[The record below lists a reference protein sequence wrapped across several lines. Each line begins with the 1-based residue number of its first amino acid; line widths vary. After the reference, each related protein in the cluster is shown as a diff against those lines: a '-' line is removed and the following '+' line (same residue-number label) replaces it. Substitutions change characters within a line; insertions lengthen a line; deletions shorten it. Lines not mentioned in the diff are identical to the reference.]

1 LSLVEVHGEEA
12 TSRERRKDLSNSG
25 EGFVDTQAP
34 ASTSCGYGAFVKG
47 PFDLSGRTALVTGG
61 ATGIGLGI
69 SRCLAEAGAKVV
81 MAGRTEETLRSAS
94 EHLGCTF
101 AVLDV
106 REFEALPDR
115 VAAIEA
121 TLGPIDILV
130 NNAGNHLKKPAVDT
144 TEEEFLNVIHT
155 HVTGAFAL
163 TRAVARGMLE
173 RRRGSVLFTAS
184 MTSLMG
190 LPLVVAYSAAKS
202 AFLGMVRTLAVE
214 FAPYRVRVNAV
225 APGFIRSAITER
237 ALGQDPERK
246 AKVLGRTPMGSLGE
260 AEDVG
265 WAVVYLAS
273 DAAKFVTGVVLSVD
287 GGFSIGF

>member
-1 LSLVEVHGEEA
+1 M
-12 TSRERRKDLSNSG
+12 D
-25 EGFVDTQAP
+25 Q
-34 ASTSCGYGAFVKG
+34 
-47 PFDLSGRTALVTGG
+47 PFDLRGRTALVTGG
-61 ATGIGLGI
+61 ATGIGLGV
-69 SRCLAEAGAKVV
+69 SRCLRQAGAKVIV
-81 MAGRTEETLRSAS
+81 AGRTEETLRQAAQD
-94 EHLGCTF
+94 LDCAY

-106 REFEALPDR
+106 RDFDAIPAK

-121 TLGPIDILV
+121 EHGPIDILV

-144 TEEEFLNVIHT
+144 TEEEFLSVLHT

-163 TRAVARGMLE
+163 TRAAARGMLE
-173 RRRGSVLFTAS
+173 RQTGCVLFTAS

-202 AFLGMVRTLAVE
+202 AYLGMVRTLAVE
-214 FAPYRVRVNAV
+214 FAPRGVRVNAI

-246 AKVLGRTPMGSLGE
+246 AKVLGRTPMGRLGE

-265 WAVVYLAS
+265 WAAVYLAS
-273 DAAKFVTGVVLSVD
+273 DAARFVTGVVLPVD